1 MLFPH
6 GLTGAGSGDGEDR
19 TCAALI
25 LVVEDNH
32 VMQRVARL
40 QLEELGYRVD
50 VAENGIEALN
60 RLERNDY
67 DLIFMDCHMD
77 EMDGYEA
84 TKRIRESDAE
94 RGAHTTI
101 IALTTQGLASD
112 RQRCLDTGMDDFLL
126 KPVGKDQ
133 MKKMLDKWL
142 APRPRRPNT

>member
-6 GLTGAGSGDGEDR
+6 GPAGAASSDGEDR
-19 TCAALI
+19 TCAPVI

-40 QLEELGYRVD
+40 QLEELGYRVEI
-50 VAENGIEALN
+50 AHNGVEALGC
-60 RLERNDY
+60 LERYNY
-67 DLIFMDCHMD
+67 DLILMDCQMD
-77 EMDGYEA
+77 EMDGFEA
-84 TKRIRESDAE
+84 TKRIRESDAA
-94 RGAHTTI
+94 RGSRMTI

-112 RQRCLDTGMDDFLL
+112 RQKCLDTGMDDFLL

-142 APRPRRPNT
+142 VHSPRRPAS